1 MKNSIHNIPE
11 VIKLIIIYS
20 LINIGIIY
28 YIFTYLKNDINVFIF
43 ISSIILLFY
52 FVFIILP
59 VIILYNNYTSKTK
72 NIFLV
77 LKDDSLI
84 INDKTIYI
92 NDIKNITIN
101 GTYQH
106 FKGLGSG
113 GVSTLPYNDSFF
125 FLQIY
130 VDNQVYYISSLLSY
144 DLDII
149 LMKKYPNIN
158 YDKKINSFPLIK

>member
-1 MKNSIHNIPE
+1 M
-11 VIKLIIIYS
+11 
-20 LINIGIIY
+20 
-28 YIFTYLKNDINVFIF
+28 
-43 ISSIILLFY
+43 
-52 FVFIILP
+52 
-59 VIILYNNYTSKTK
+59 
-72 NIFLV
+72 
-77 LKDDSLI
+77 I